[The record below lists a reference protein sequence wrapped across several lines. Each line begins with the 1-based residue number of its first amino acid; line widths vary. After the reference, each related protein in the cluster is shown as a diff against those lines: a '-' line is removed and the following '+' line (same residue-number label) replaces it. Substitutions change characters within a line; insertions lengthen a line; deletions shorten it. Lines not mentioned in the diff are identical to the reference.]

1 MDPLELVRSRNRADI
16 ELPSGLG
23 ATIGLARTLD
33 AILTGLI
40 PVPVIKEWDELAEV
54 AKKKAASNGQTQEA
68 EVSKAIDEANPSPDA
83 MIAGGKLRQEMV
95 RRTLKRLAPS
105 LAELDGPEVNMPM
118 EVIDELGQEDF
129 DVLAGYAMREV
140 PFPAASPST

>member
-23 ATIGLARTLD
+23 ATIGLVRVRD
-33 AILTGLI
+33 AVLTGLI
-40 PVPVIKEWDELAEV
+40 PLPVLREMDALAE
-54 AKKKAASNGQTQEA
+54 AARSNGQTD
-68 EVSKAIDEANPSPDA
+68 VDKALDEMDPSVEI
-83 MIAGGKLRQEMV
+83 MTAGSDLRREMV

-105 LAELDGPEVNMPM
+105 VAELQGPEMNMPV
-118 EVIDELGQEDF
+118 EVIEELSQEDF
-129 DVLAGYAMREV
+129 DVLAGYAMRDT

>member
-23 ATIGLARTLD
+23 ATIGLARVQD
-33 AILTGLI
+33 AMMAGVI
-40 PVPVIKEWDELAEV
+40 PVPVLREYDRLAE
-54 AKKKAASNGQTQEA
+54 AARSNG
-68 EVSKAIDEANPSPDA
+68 EVDVEKALDEVDPSPEMMAVGMD
-83 MIAGGKLRQEMV
+83 LRREMV

-105 LAELDGPEVNMPM
+105 LAELEGPEINMPA
-118 EVIDELGQEDF
+118 EVIEELSQEDF
-129 DVLAGYAMREV
+129 DVLAGYAMRDT